1 MTEGLSLNM
10 KFRFFSKCHR
20 VWYWVF
26 LLAVFPAILTGGTA
40 LAGPSE
46 IDKRYHQARN
56 LIEFEQIAE
65 QTQKTVDKEP
75 NQFELQWRLAR
86 SHYSIAKHSESED
99 KKNNHYNLCIDRSSR
114 ALKMNPNSAI
124 SYFFRALCRGKQGEM
139 NGIWASLG
147 VIGPFEEDMKKA
159 MEFDP
164 SIQNGGPF
172 RALGKLYMELPFFLG
187 GNMDQSVYY
196 LEQAVRLGPDY
207 AENHLGLAQAYY
219 AKNNLISAR
228 KTLLTLIR
236 LTDNIVNDK
245 DLLKIRKEGQELI
258 NKLTPA
264 E

>member
-1 MTEGLSLNM
+1 
-10 KFRFFSKCHR
+10 
-20 VWYWVF
+20 
-26 LLAVFPAILTGGTA
+26 
-40 LAGPSE
+40 
-46 IDKRYHQARN
+46 
-56 LIEFEQIAE
+56 
-65 QTQKTVDKEP
+65 
-75 NQFELQWRLAR
+75 
-86 SHYSIAKHSESED
+86 
-99 KKNNHYNLCIDRSSR
+99 
-114 ALKMNPNSAI
+114 
-124 SYFFRALCRGKQGEM
+124 M